1 MSSFSLPCLF
11 LTYPTESF
19 AMKHTMLMELAKAKA
34 YDAVLTFYPEH
45 SHETIVEV
53 ADFLRA
59 QDRYQV
65 ALSLY
70 QHLLQH
76 ISKNERS
83 AKNAKIY
90 YGIGQCYGKTY
101 QYAASLPYL
110 QLAFEIERDR
120 SEGSNYYAYILERND
135 WMEQAAQWYQK
146 ALGNGYAEDLWTL
159 SHYAYF
165 LEKINQPKAAAAAYE
180 TVLQRN
186 PNYTWAIKRYALFL
200 LKQNQ
205 PDRAQQL
212 MQAALESNNPF
223 AQINYLEYLIICQDG
238 DGYEAFLQSLD
249 YHKLP
254 LPFQTLVDL
263 FDYFWYYL
271 LKGRADAEKQAAY
284 ERKVQALTDSIH
296 RDFDDLNE
304 LLLDHGG
311 DLAAWQEMTQR
322 LVK

>member
-1 MSSFSLPCLF
+1 
-11 LTYPTESF
+11 
-19 AMKHTMLMELAKAKA
+19 MKQTMLMELAKAKA

-45 SHETIVEV
+45 AHDSIVEV
-53 ADFLRA
+53 ADFLRT

-70 QHLLQH
+70 QYLLKT
-76 ISKNERS
+76 IPIDETS
-83 AKNAKIY
+83 AETAQIY

-110 QLAFEIERDR
+110 QLTFEIDRDR
-120 SEGSNYYAYILERND
+120 SEGSNYYAYILERNS

-146 ALGNGYAEDLWTL
+146 ALSNGYAEDLWTL
-159 SHYAYF
+159 SHHAYF
-165 LEKINQPKAAAAAYE
+165 LEKIRQPEAAAAAYE
-180 TVLQRN
+180 AVLQRN
-186 PNYTWAIKRYALFL
+186 PNYTWALKRYALFL

-205 PDRAQQL
+205 ADRSQQL
-212 MQAALESNNPF
+212 MQAALQRNNPF
-223 AQINYLEYLIICQDG
+223 AQINYLEYLILCKDG

-271 LKGRADAEKQAAY
+271 LQGRSDTEKLTGY
-284 ERKVQALTDSIH
+284 ERKIQALTDSIH
-296 RDFDDLNE
+296 RDFDDLTE
-304 LLLDHGG
+304 LLIAQGG
-311 DLAAWQEMTQR
+311 DLKTWQAMTRQ